1 MARGGKNLVSARRRL
16 VIGALTLILLGSAA
30 AAYRFQGAFIP
41 WIEGKSDS
49 DAIEVSGNI
58 EAHESILSFKT
69 VQSRIVELPFDEGQ
83 RVTAGTVLARVED
96 SDYRQQVA
104 IAEAALTAQMRQ
116 LDVAEQSVDATR
128 RTVVSDE
135 AYVALKHLEFDRAQT
150 LLTKGAG
157 TADVRDVAETAL
169 KQSRAALDRD
179 KALEAAADK
188 SVALGI
194 ANIDSAREAL
204 NLAKI
209 VLGYTTLTAPYD
221 GVILVRQAEVGEVV
235 SPGAA
240 IVTLADIA
248 HVWLRA
254 YINETD
260 IGKIR
265 RGEQAGVTTN
275 SYPGK
280 VYAGRNLLHLGVGGI
295 HAEKRRN
302 ACRARD
308 ARLSNPHRHRQSVA
322 RTRPRT
328 SRGREDTRAGAWR
341 VVTASPAIEARNLIK
356 QFRGAAAV
364 SGVSLICAPGEVFG
378 FVGPDGAGKTTIMR
392 LLAAVMT
399 PDEGSIAIEGLDAVA
414 DPESV
419 RSRVSYMPQ
428 RFGLY
433 EDLTVDENIEFF
445 AELFGI
451 SPRDREERAARLLAA
466 SGMTPFRKR
475 RAGQL
480 SGGMKQKLGL
490 TCSLIHTPRVLL
502 LDEPTAGVDPV
513 SRRDFW
519 RILFG
524 LRSEGVAIVVATSYL
539 DEAERCTRL
548 GLLREG
554 RMLYCDAPSALK
566 KLMPGEILGI
576 SSRQARRVHDLI
588 KGRDG
593 VKGAILMGDSVHV
606 VVDSAARRMDELAR
620 SLAEDGISVDE
631 IERIAPSIEDLFV
644 SLLTDEEAK

>member
-1 MARGGKNLVSARRRL
+1 M

-280 VYAGRNLLHLGVGGI
+280 VYAGRISFISESAEFTPKSVET
-295 HAEKRRN
+295 HAERVTLVYRIRIDIDN
-302 ACRARD
+302 PSHELVPGLPAD
-308 ARLSNPHRHRQSVA
+308 ARIPVR
-322 RTRPRT
+322 
-328 SRGREDTRAGAWR
+328 
-341 VVTASPAIEARNLIK
+341 
-356 QFRGAAAV
+356 
-364 SGVSLICAPGEVFG
+364 APGE
-378 FVGPDGAGKTTIMR
+378 
-392 LLAAVMT
+392 
-399 PDEGSIAIEGLDAVA
+399 S
-414 DPESV
+414 
-419 RSRVSYMPQ
+419 
-428 RFGLY
+428 
-433 EDLTVDENIEFF
+433 
-445 AELFGI
+445 
-451 SPRDREERAARLLAA
+451 
-466 SGMTPFRKR
+466 
-475 RAGQL
+475 
-480 SGGMKQKLGL
+480 
-490 TCSLIHTPRVLL
+490 
-502 LDEPTAGVDPV
+502 
-513 SRRDFW
+513 
-519 RILFG
+519 
-524 LRSEGVAIVVATSYL
+524 
-539 DEAERCTRL
+539 
-548 GLLREG
+548 
-554 RMLYCDAPSALK
+554 
-566 KLMPGEILGI
+566 
-576 SSRQARRVHDLI
+576 
-588 KGRDG
+588 
-593 VKGAILMGDSVHV
+593 
-606 VVDSAARRMDELAR
+606 
-620 SLAEDGISVDE
+620 
-631 IERIAPSIEDLFV
+631 
-644 SLLTDEEAK
+644 